1 MNERIW
7 ELSDK
12 CGLAWTLKTPQ
23 DIENLEEFAELIVR
37 ECAEVARQHNLAAAE
52 RSYMIHDAIKE
63 HFGVG

>member
-23 DIENLEEFAELIVR
+23 DIKNLEEFAELIVR
-37 ECAEVARQHNLAAAE
+37 ECIDIVGEYSEDGAYCQRQ
-52 RSYMIHDAIKE
+52 MIKE
-63 HFGVG
+63 RFGVK